1 GGVAA
6 TNDVDAVL
14 AVAADCVVYT
24 PLLGQTSE
32 VARILESGKNVV
44 TPVGWFYPKDTA
56 GIAELEAACR
66 KGGVTLHGTGIH
78 PGGITERFP
87 LTFSALCTN
96 IRHVRAEEFSDI
108 RNYQAEMVVRE
119 VMLFGKPPEDA
130 ARSPMLD
137 LLGTGFSQSVRMVA
151 DALRLTIDEELQT
164 GHEMA

>member
-44 TPVGWFYPKDTA
+44 TPVGWFYPKNTA

-87 LTFSALCTN
+87 LPLLAVCTHT
-96 IRHVRAEEFSDI
+96 RHVKAEEFSDI
-108 RNYQAEMVVRE
+108 RNYQAEAVVRD
-119 VMLFGKPPEDA
+119 VMLFGKPLDEA
-130 ARSPMLD
+130 AK
-137 LLGTGFSQSVRMVA
+137 
-151 DALRLTIDEELQT
+151 
-164 GHEMA
+164 